1 MTELSTAERIDTE
14 GIDTERVDTGLIEH
28 ALGEC
33 GLADSAPRLPRHRV
47 SGLGAHLVP
56 DADGA
61 FVFYFLRADGTVQA
75 EGSKPEV
82 GSRFSEHRVYDR
94 NGWATQEQ
102 IVDPPGHPGFEV
114 RREFCPGAGLR
125 SELWVRLVD
134 NAICDPDPATPA
146 VRTFDADG
154 TVTASASYP
163 DGTAG
168 QPVKGTRRWHSTAE
182 YL

>member
-1 MTELSTAERIDTE
+1 MTDLIDAGLIDAGLIDTE
-14 GIDTERVDTGLIEH
+14 M
-28 ALGEC
+28 A
-33 GLADSAPRLPRHRV
+33 ASAAARMPRHPV
-47 SGLGAHLVP
+47 TGTGAHLVP
-56 DADGA
+56 DAAGG

-102 IVDPPGHPGFEV
+102 VTNPYGHPGFEV

-125 SELWVRLVD
+125 SELWVRLAGNTV
-134 NAICDPDPATPA
+134 CDPDAETPA
-146 VRTFDADG
+146 VRTFDVDG
-154 TVTASASYP
+154 AVTAAASYP
-163 DGTAG
+163 DGVAAQT
-168 QPVKGTRRWHSTAE
+168 VKGTRRWHSTAE